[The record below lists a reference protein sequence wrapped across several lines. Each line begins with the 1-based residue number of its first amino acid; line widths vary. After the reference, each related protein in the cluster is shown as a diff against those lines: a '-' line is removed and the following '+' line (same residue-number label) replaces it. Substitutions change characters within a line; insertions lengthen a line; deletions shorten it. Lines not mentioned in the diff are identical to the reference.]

1 MSSIR
6 TQLIKT
12 LTAADA
18 KRIIASIDAHLNEQP
33 TLDDAALDYIVV
45 DAIEKR
51 QPGERP
57 ESAPTIIYVPAELL
71 ETVARANE
79 KRDIIVLPLEAFP
92 QGA

>member
-12 LTAADA
+12 LTSADA
-18 KRIIASIDAHLNEQP
+18 KRIVAAIDAHLDESP
-33 TLDDAALDYIVV
+33 TLDTAALDYIVV

-57 ESAPTIIYVPAELL
+57 ESEPTIIYVPAELL